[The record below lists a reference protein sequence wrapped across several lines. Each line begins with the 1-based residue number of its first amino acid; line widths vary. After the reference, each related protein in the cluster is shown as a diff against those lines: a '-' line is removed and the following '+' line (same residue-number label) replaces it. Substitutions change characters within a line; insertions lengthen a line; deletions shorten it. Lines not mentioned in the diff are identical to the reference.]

1 VSAFEISIPVRMT
14 PGSKSLD
21 RQADLPPDGR
31 TIEFGMHGEVAQHYK
46 AAPPPP
52 GPSTVDYLVASIG
65 GCLIG
70 TLAGSLMRARVPF
83 SPDALQGTATGAVES
98 DEQGVLVLRSVRV
111 AYSLELPE
119 EHRAAAE
126 EVHAGH
132 AQRCPNARSVSPS
145 IRIDTE
151 LELRTP
157 VAA

>member
-1 VSAFEISIPVRMT
+1 MTTFQVSVPLRMT

-31 TIEFGMHGEVAQHYK
+31 TIDFGMHGEVAQHYK
-46 AAPPPP
+46 AAPATP
-52 GPSTVDYLVASIG
+52 GPSTIDYLVASIG

-83 SPDALQGTATGAVES
+83 SPEALTGTATGEVEAAE
-98 DEQGVLVLRSVRV
+98 DGVLVLRGVRV
-111 AYSLELPE
+111 AYALDLPE
-119 EHRAAAE
+119 EHHAAAQ
-126 EVHAGH
+126 EVHTGH
-132 AQRCPNARSVSPS
+132 AERCPNARSVSPS

-151 LELRTP
+151 LEIRTP